1 MQTNAQAPGLTD
13 AEMTRLMETY
23 GDMLTGLCCLM
34 LGEYHLAQDV
44 TQETFL
50 RAWKAGGLQGKNEK
64 AWLVRVA
71 VNLCH
76 DHHRS
81 RWFRYVE
88 RRTPLD
94 EMMLPAEEPDR
105 EIAMMVQA
113 LPYQEREAVV
123 LFYYNGLSADEMA
136 EILHVTRATVYRRL
150 QRAQKR
156 LKIELEGG
164 AES

>member
-1 MQTNAQAPGLTD
+1 MQTKAQVPGLTD
-13 AEMTRLMETY
+13 AEMARLMEAY
-23 GDMLTGLCCLM
+23 GDMLTGLCSLM
-34 LGEYHLAQDV
+34 LGEYHMAQDV

-50 RAWKAGGLQGKNEK
+50 RAWKAGGFQGKNEK
-64 AWLVRVA
+64 AWLIRVA
-71 VNLCH
+71 INLCH

-88 RRTPLD
+88 RRTPLED
-94 EMMLPAEEPDR
+94 MDLPAHEQDR
-105 EIAMMVQA
+105 EIAILVQG

-123 LFYYNGLSADEMA
+123 LFYYNGLSADEIA
-136 EILHVTRATVYRRL
+136 DVLHITRSTVYRRL

-156 LKIELEGG
+156 LKIELEGE